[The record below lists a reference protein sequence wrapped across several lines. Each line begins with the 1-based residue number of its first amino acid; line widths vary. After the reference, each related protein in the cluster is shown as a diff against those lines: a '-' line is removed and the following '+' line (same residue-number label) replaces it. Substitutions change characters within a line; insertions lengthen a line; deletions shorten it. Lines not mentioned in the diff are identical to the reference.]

1 MDVLLHALARR
12 VATVRQGSCISEPP
26 STKELAFI
34 DVIDA
39 GACVDLTATG
49 APTEP

>member
-26 STKELAFI
+26 STKELGFTDLI
-34 DVIDA
+34 GA
-39 GACVDLTATG
+39 GVYTDLTATG